1 MNEDK
6 ENSILKAVN
15 EVTNHLKSLAC
26 NNLSR
31 DLKNNITHLAGELR
45 RLINND
51 IFEDGKSNVTS
62 QYKDLDQLK
71 NMKPLNRIQKRNIL
85 LQSFVEN
92 CTGEIN
98 SKKINALAH
107 SIEQIYYTRNLNL
120 ITPFAFKR
128 NLVLYSITNSKELTT
143 MNKKW
148 EGCGSSRTLNRAIC
162 EPAPP
167 LQCPSADVFNT
178 NNQKLGI
185 HSGRIKEGSKV
196 PISICTSMCHI
207 VPKADIFLQ
216 YNSSLGPQNWRK
228 KDSLPAILEK
238 VELFEQKAIN
248 EFQRYRGLF
257 IEEILA
263 SVIQEHQNNTNYDYG
278 DVAVANKGK
287 VKTCSQCV

>member
-1 MNEDK
+1 M
-6 ENSILKAVN
+6 
-15 EVTNHLKSLAC
+15 KSLTWS
-26 NNLSR
+26 NLSR
-31 DLKNNITHLAGELR
+31 DLKNKIIHLAGELG

-71 NMKPLNRIQKRNIL
+71 NMKPLNWIQKRNIL

-120 ITPFAFKR
+120 IIPFAFKR

-148 EGCGSSRTLNRAIC
+148 EGCGSSRTLNSVIC

-178 NNQKLGI
+178 NNQKVGI

-196 PISICTSMCHI
+196 PISICTSVCHI
-207 VPKADIFLQ
+207 VPKPDTFLQ
-216 YNSSLGPQNWRK
+216 YNFSLGPQNWRK
-228 KDSLPAILEK
+228 KDSLPATLEK

-257 IEEILA
+257 IEVILA

-287 VKTCSQCV
+287 VNTCSQCV

>member
-1 MNEDK
+1 M
-6 ENSILKAVN
+6 
-15 EVTNHLKSLAC
+15 KSLTWS
-26 NNLSR
+26 NLSR
-31 DLKNNITHLAGELR
+31 DLKNKIIHLAGELG

-71 NMKPLNRIQKRNIL
+71 NMKPLNWIQKRNIL
-85 LQSFVEN
+85 LESFVEN

-148 EGCGSSRTLNRAIC
+148 EGCGTSRTLNSVIC

-167 LQCPSADVFNT
+167 LQYPSADVFNT
-178 NNQKLGI
+178 NTQKVGI

-196 PISICTSMCHI
+196 PISICTSVCHI
-207 VPKADIFLQ
+207 VPKPDTFLQ
-216 YNSSLGPQNWRK
+216 YNFSLGPQNWRK
-228 KDSLPAILEK
+228 KDSLPATLEK

-257 IEEILA
+257 IEVILA

-287 VKTCSQCV
+287 ANTCSQC

>member
-1 MNEDK
+1 M
-6 ENSILKAVN
+6 
-15 EVTNHLKSLAC
+15 KSLTWS
-26 NNLSR
+26 NLSR
-31 DLKNNITHLAGELR
+31 DLKNKIIHLAGELG

-71 NMKPLNRIQKRNIL
+71 NMKPLNWIQKRNIL

-148 EGCGSSRTLNRAIC
+148 EGCGSSRTLNSVIC

-178 NNQKLGI
+178 NNQKVGI

-196 PISICTSMCHI
+196 PISICTSVCHI
-207 VPKADIFLQ
+207 VPKPDTFLQ
-216 YNSSLGPQNWRK
+216 YNFSLGPQNWRK
-228 KDSLPAILEK
+228 KDSLPATLEK

-257 IEEILA
+257 IEVILA

-278 DVAVANKGK
+278 HVAVANKVK
-287 VKTCSQCV
+287 VNTCSQCV

>member
-1 MNEDK
+1 MNENK
-6 ENSILKAVN
+6 ENSILKTVN
-15 EVTNHLKSLAC
+15 EVTNHLKSLTW

-31 DLKNNITHLAGELR
+31 DLKNNITHLAGELG

-51 IFEDGKSNVTS
+51 IFGDGKSNVTS

-71 NMKPLNRIQKRNIL
+71 NMKPLNWIQKRNIL
-85 LQSFVEN
+85 LQCFVEN

-98 SKKINALAH
+98 CKKINALAH

-143 MNKKW
+143 MNKEW
-148 EGCGSSRTLNRAIC
+148 EGCGSSRTLNSVIC

-178 NNQKLGI
+178 NNQKVGI

-196 PISICTSMCHI
+196 PISICTSVCHI
-207 VPKADIFLQ
+207 VPKPDTFLQ
-216 YNSSLGPQNWRK
+216 YNFSLGPQNWRK
-228 KDSLPAILEK
+228 KDSLPATLEK

-257 IEEILA
+257 IEVILA

-278 DVAVANKGK
+278 HVAVANKVK
-287 VKTCSQCV
+287 VNTCSQCV